1 MTSSQDNDLLKFPIL
16 NIQEDMDYPVPFQDP
31 YQLALFLQNKQLLIA
46 KRKLVVIKGSIIM
59 KVLTYEEDIVT
70 ATYTHFSN
78 SQELEEV
85 LVVSLKKH
93 IHVYYPDGKSYVC
106 SLPFALKNALPFESG
121 LVLQRDQN
129 ESLIPHN
136 GALYSNTSHLN
147 SAAILTLVDP
157 MGDFR
162 IVATASTSVISSK
175 EEVMT
180 FPRKDMSK
188 VCSLCVT
195 FNASDGSISIYHVKA
210 PSRTTTF
217 GKTQLARNQ
226 KRRYGSITT
235 PNPSRILEEENGT
248 EPLHSISLN
257 MEKKRTSTLLSD
269 ISSVGRV
276 SSDCH
281 SLSQDFSGFKKD
293 MILSRVESFGNKLQ
307 KDQLRI
313 FNIWFED
320 QEGVVIFNRMKKEC
334 AVLIYRNPSFSR
346 HLSVFKTSC
355 LDCIPLTST
364 KHEGNLIILTEHQ
377 KFSII
382 NPFLGVKSASHTFGN
397 KLKVRSL
404 IDSYDSKLALKLID
418 GSEMIIK
425 IVLEPSSELV
435 KMCLMCFRYLS
446 GSSINHIMWMLWR
459 SAYVEIKYADEWE
472 AFVAALLSLIFPF
485 SEGAQCVQNEITK
498 LLPVAK
504 RIHETSD
511 VNYNLHD
518 LIPYIT
524 ISLHLIREEIR
535 LDSTKAKCLNNINLL
550 LCQLTTWMGWPAP
563 WIKYYSIKPE
573 NIDPNTRFLLAL
585 ILEAPPNLLRSLA
598 SLFTNNIVRYLTFSQ
613 LVEETET
620 VDLLVTPRTFYVLKL
635 FEVLVSSQYGPS
647 AIVSLML
654 EFGITKDLLETYPL
668 GISIPLKE
676 ALLICQESPE
686 FEWTSQT
693 LDLVGRK
700 DLNKLLLDADFSA
713 DINTEPHTSTKD
725 LSSLLN
731 EVLEDNENF
740 SPWDGQSEAERM
752 NITKL
757 IFEADRRYFEITT
770 LLHQTKTQ
778 TAYLKVDENVTEYDL
793 VLQQRELAVIVALRT
808 LTIPLGRA
816 ALVYASRNPLL
827 TEKFPIPKFNL
838 NTLISPTMTNIV
850 YSEDRV
856 LKSFSEWGH
865 FHNGVSSGL
874 SIGPFAKGISGSW
887 IIFNKPPELNAQ
899 HAGFLLGLGLNGH
912 LKRLEEWHIYNYLGP
927 KHPLT
932 SIGLLIGMAASLRG
946 TMDNKLTKVL
956 SVHAVALLPQGANDL
971 NVPTMVQTAGLIGIG
986 LLYLESQH
994 RRMSEVLLSQITA
1007 SVLQNDT
1014 EQVHEGY
1021 RLAAGIA
1028 LGFVN
1033 LGKGDDLRGLNDTHV
1048 IDKLMAL
1055 AIAMKDYHPVQE
1067 SGKSC
1072 CGAIMALA
1080 FIYLKTEN
1088 VNVANKL
1095 KLPET
1100 EQMLDYIRPDLL
1112 FLRCLAKNL
1121 IMWNEISCTDTWVAS
1136 QMPSSVAHKYMS
1148 GNGHEVAFEHLD
1160 GDQLTYFNVLG
1171 GACLSMALK
1180 FASSHNL
1187 EARDTILKYLDKVM
1201 QLSAKPALNYD
1212 QKIAYKGCV
1221 NLQNILAL
1229 CASVIMAAS
1238 GDLEV
1243 FRRLRVLHN
1252 DTNKKMGF
1260 GCFMAINTALG
1271 FLFLGG
1277 GQYAFD
1283 SSPFAIACLVT
1294 SLYPIYPTENSEYEI
1309 HLQALR
1315 HFWALAIQPR
1325 CLIVRDISTGR
1336 PCKIPVAI
1344 NMKDDS
1350 VIESISPCLLPD
1362 INEILT
1368 LKTNSSAHFE
1378 VILDFLLNSEVLE
1391 KFKQSLTLYVEKSN
1405 NHSVLKPN
1413 VRSVLQNYS
1422 QPVRPEEDTTDILSP
1437 QMLDNLDEKVKAAWY
1452 RENTNH
1458 VELDL
1463 RSSSVRSG
1471 LSVFNIIDNQ
1481 LELIN
1486 NAQTPKSVEDIWNLK
1501 LLFEYANHIAR
1512 NNKLN
1517 YISLEFIEGLK
1528 HKLWRVRN

>member
-1 MTSSQDNDLLKFPIL
+1 MTSSPDNALLKFPIFG
-16 NIQEDMDYPVPFQDP
+16 IQEDTDYPVPFQDP
-31 YQLALFLQNKQLLIA
+31 YKLALFRQNKRLLIA
-46 KRKLVVIKGSIIM
+46 KRKLAVVKGSIIT
-59 KVLTYEEDIVT
+59 KILTYEEDIVT

-93 IHVYYPDGKSYVC
+93 IHVYYADGKSYVC

-147 SAAILTLVDP
+147 SATILTLVDP

-175 EEVMT
+175 EEVIT
-180 FPRKDMSK
+180 FPRKDMNK

-217 GKTQLARNQ
+217 GKTQSARNQ

-235 PNPSRILEEENGT
+235 PNPSRILEEDNGP

-293 MILSRVESFGNKLQ
+293 MILSRVETFGSRLQ

-320 QEGVVIFNRMKKEC
+320 QEGVVVFNRIKREC

-346 HLSVFKTSC
+346 HSSVFKTPC
-355 LDCIPLTST
+355 LDCITLNSA
-364 KHEGNLIILTEHQ
+364 KYEGNLVLLTEDQ
-377 KFSII
+377 KFLIV
-382 NPFLGVKSASHTFGN
+382 NPFLGMKSTSHTFAS
-397 KLKVRSL
+397 KFKVCSL
-404 IDSYDSKLALKLID
+404 IDSYDSNLALKLSD
-418 GSEMIIK
+418 GSNVIIK
-425 IVLEPSSELV
+425 MVLEPSSELV
-435 KMCLMCFRYLS
+435 KMCLSCFQYLS
-446 GSSINHIMWMLWR
+446 GSNINHIMWMLWR
-459 SAYVEIKYADEWE
+459 SAYLEVKYADEWK
-472 AFVAALLSLIFPF
+472 AFVIALLSLIFPF
-485 SEGAQCVQNEITK
+485 KEGVQCVENEITK

-504 RIHETSD
+504 RVHETSN

-524 ISLHLIREEIR
+524 ISLHLVREEIR
-535 LDSTKAKCLNNINLL
+535 LDSTKAKCLTNMNLL

-563 WIKYYSIKPE
+563 WVKYYSIKPAC
-573 NIDPNTRFLLAL
+573 IDPSTRFLSAL
-585 ILEAPPNLLRSLA
+585 ILETPPNLLRSLA

-620 VDLLVTPRTFYVLKL
+620 VDLLVTPRTYYVLKL

-676 ALLICQESPE
+676 ALSTCQESPE

-700 DLNKLLLDADFSA
+700 DLNKLLSDVDFSA
-713 DINTEPHTSTKD
+713 DINTDSHTSTQD

-778 TAYLKVDENVTEYDL
+778 TAYLKVDENVSEYDL
-793 VLQQRELAVIVALRT
+793 VLQQRDLAVIVALRT

-816 ALVYASRNPLL
+816 ALVYASRRPLL

-838 NTLISPTMTNIV
+838 NTLILPTMTNIV

-856 LKSFSEWGH
+856 SKSFSEWGH

-887 IIFNKPPELNAQ
+887 IIFNKPPELNSQ

-1055 AIAMKDYHPVQE
+1055 AIAMKDYQPVQE

-1072 CGAIMALA
+1072 CGAIIALA
-1080 FIYLKTEN
+1080 FIYLQTEN
-1088 VNVANKL
+1088 SNVANKL
-1095 KLPET
+1095 KLPDT

-1121 IMWNEISCTDTWVAS
+1121 IMWNDISCTDTWITT
-1136 QMPSSVAHKYMS
+1136 QMPSSVAQKYMWGNES
-1148 GNGHEVAFEHLD
+1148 GFEHLD

-1187 EARDTILKYLDKVM
+1187 EARDTVLKYLDKVM
-1201 QLSAKPALNYD
+1201 ELSSKPALNYD
-1212 QKIAYKGCV
+1212 QKIAYKGCI

-1229 CASVIMAAS
+1229 CASIIMAAS

-1336 PCKIPVAI
+1336 PCKIPISI
-1344 NMKDDS
+1344 NMKNGS

-1362 INEILT
+1362 INDILT

-1378 VILDFLLNSEVLE
+1378 VVLDFSLNSEVLE
-1391 KFKQSLTLYVEKSN
+1391 KFMQSLTLYVEKSN
-1405 NHSVLKPN
+1405 NYTVLKPN
-1413 VRSVLQNYS
+1413 VRSILSNYS
-1422 QPVRPEEDTTDILSP
+1422 RRVKPDEDTTNFSSL
-1437 QMLDNLDEKVKAAWY
+1437 QLLGNLEENARAAWY
-1452 RENTNH
+1452 HENTNH
-1458 VELDL
+1458 VESDL
-1463 RSSSVRSG
+1463 CSSSVRSG
-1471 LSVFNIIDNQ
+1471 LSLFNIIDNQ

-1501 LLFEYANHIAR
+1501 LLFEYANDIAR

-1517 YISLEFIEGLK
+1517 YISLEFIEGLR